1 MRHYV
6 SQELVQI
13 TRLTC
18 SRVGWD
24 PDNLTPESDLLI
36 IRGEKEVLCIV
47 PTPTEKTKITFVEHL
62 LTHLLFCSESCDWDL
77 NY

>member
-1 MRHYV
+1 M

-18 SRVGWD
+18 SRVGLD
-24 PDNLTPESDLLI
+24 PDNLTPESDLSI

-47 PTPTEKTKITFVEHL
+47 PTPTEKTKITFVEQL
-62 LTHLLFCSESCDWDL
+62 LTQLIIL
-77 NY
+77 